1 MVPEHWVLNASPLIV
16 LARIGQAELVT
27 KLAEEV
33 VVPRAVAT
41 EIRAGPAE
49 DPARHYLETGHLPIV
64 DVPAPPANLLAW
76 DLGRGETAV
85 LAYAL
90 ANPGCVAIVD
100 DKIARKCARSFS
112 ISLKGTLGVILLARQ
127 QGVVPSATD
136 LLRQLRR
143 IGFRLDDQ
151 LIEEALRTVVGEE
164 W

>member
-1 MVPEHWVLNASPLIV
+1 MTERWVLNASPLIV
-16 LARIGQAELVT
+16 LARIDQAELFAKV
-27 KLAEEV
+27 ADEV

-49 DPARHYLETGHLPIV
+49 DPARHYLEAGHLPIV

-90 ANPGCVAIVD
+90 ANPGFVAILD
-100 DKIARKCARSFS
+100 DKMARKCARSFS
-112 ISLKGTLGVILLARQ
+112 VSLKGTLGVILLARQ
-127 QGVVPSATD
+127 QGVVASAAA
-136 LLRQLRR
+136 LLRELRR

-151 LIEEALRTVVGEE
+151 LIKEALRKVVGEE